1 MVAPAAPRLPLPHL
15 LRLLYGG
22 ATRVWYNLIGW
33 RETEA
38 EALAL
43 VRELVGKRWPVEALS
58 LMAEDETLPVEALP
72 PAVTGAEL
80 VRRAEDA
87 GQGHRLTA

>member
-1 MVAPAAPRLPLPHL
+1 MQWELWDVES
-15 LRLLYGG
+15 G
-22 ATRVWYNLIGW
+22 NLIGY
-33 RETEA
+33 RETED

-43 VRELVGKRWPVEALS
+43 VRELVGKGWPVEALS

-87 GQGHRLTA
+87 AQGRRLTV

>member
-1 MVAPAAPRLPLPHL
+1 MRYTEGMQWELWDIES
-15 LRLLYGG
+15 G
-22 ATRVWYNLIGW
+22 NLVGW

-43 VRELVGKRWPVEALS
+43 VRELVGKGWPAEALS
-58 LMAEDETLPVEALP
+58 LMAEDDAVPVETLP
-72 PAVTGAEL
+72 PAVTGADL

-87 GQGHRLTA
+87 VEERRLTA